1 MPLSFGALGKAIA
14 LLVVVAFVLWLI
26 FIYGFASEEAADD
39 AERSGAIETVV
50 IPAA

>member
-1 MPLSFGALGKAIA
+1 MPLSFGTLGKAIA

-39 AERSGAIETVV
+39 AERSGAIEMVV